1 MGLFALNVLQIVILA
16 QMILLAKFVLLLIIW
31 LEVFVEIVLQ
41 TNIMKVV
48 QKLALIAL

>member
-31 LEVFVEIVLQ
+31 LEVFAELAILA
-41 TNIMKVV
+41 NIMKVV
-48 QKLALIAL
+48 QNNVLFV